1 MKKILITLI
10 TLILFITGCGS
21 KNSSSYSS
29 EAKEEYY
36 NGGALGDSYYEEE
49 YEIAE
54 ATESSLTTTDDSE
67 IDPAALSEKL
77 VYKGRLNVETLEYKN
92 ALQEIKGLVNK
103 FEGIIEYESEYT
115 SGSRWYV
122 DEDNTIM
129 HCEMR
134 LRIPTRFFDAFIA
147 SLEGSGKITS
157 KDTEVINI
165 TKQYNDNSARIE
177 ALEIEQKRLLEMMEK
192 AETVQDM
199 IAVEERLSE
208 VQYELNSHKSYQASM
223 NTDIQYSTINL
234 RLDEVEK
241 YTEYN
246 QTFGERFMKSFKES
260 FEGFL
265 ETMGDFLIFLIHAL
279 PYLLLIGLLVL
290 IIKKL
295 NIHLPKLGKRHKE
308 EKKIILEKENDEKEE
323 TV

>member
-1 MKKILITLI
+1 MRKILVVLI
-10 TLILFITGCGS
+10 TVILLIGCGS
-21 KNSSSYSS
+21 KNTSYDAYPSEAVTEESAEYNGIADSSYDYVSE
-29 EAKEEYY
+29 EAK
-36 NGGALGDSYYEEE
+36 
-49 YEIAE
+49 AE
-54 ATESSLTTTDDSE
+54 SPSE
-67 IDPAALSEKL
+67 NISDNQIDPASLSEKL
-77 VYKGRLNVETLEYKN
+77 VYKGRLNVETLEYKK
-92 ALQEIKGLVNK
+92 ALQEIKELVNK
-103 FEGIIEYESEYT
+103 YEGIIEYESEYT
-115 SGSRWYV
+115 SGSRWYI
-122 DEDNTIM
+122 DENNTIM
-129 HCEMR
+129 HCDMR
-134 LRIPTRFFDAFIA
+134 LRIPTNHFEAFIA
-147 SLEGSGKITS
+147 SMEGSGKVIS

-208 VQYELNSHKSYQASM
+208 VQYELNSHKSYKSSM
-223 NTDIQYSTINL
+223 DTDIKYSTINL

-241 YTEYN
+241 YSEYN
-246 QTFGERFMKSFKES
+246 RTYGERFIDSFKES

-265 ETMGDFLIFLIHAL
+265 ETMGDFVIFLIHAL

-295 NIHLPKLGKRHKE
+295 NIHLPKSNKRNKE
-308 EKKIILEKENDEKEE
+308 EKKIINEEEKNK